1 MTCAATTEEDRVAEE
16 ARHLNGADEATLRL
30 SSAPLQIVSAP
41 TVSDRMRERIRV
53 SEIGRAQALA
63 DARGTVWSRFGLLD
77 TLETPLPM
85 TWSVVR
91 RMMSGRG
98 ACGHLF
104 RKLGFEPE
112 PTLDDL
118 GVLDLIC
125 GRPYY
130 NLTRLARM
138 YFSGFPFSHSIEA
151 IRSEP
156 RRAVYPSPQI
166 DFRAASLLLW
176 RHLPRTFW
184 RMLGAR
190 RRLDRWRRTLGE
202 PTVKGIAPM
211 FVAEVRRA
219 LDEDLGHM
227 DSVALLVRFR
237 AWVRRVVDE
246 FATEVL
252 RISAVAAYAASLVEK
267 RCGSDEAERMLG
279 GVRPRAE
286 GDQHGLLDRGAW
298 TPWPFESL
306 LEAVGHRGSLEMELA
321 TPRWG
326 EVPDR
331 LWQEL
336 ERRRALDP
344 PRAERLPATR
354 DEDILAARTWIA
366 LRETSQHWLMSGWS
380 ELRRILLVL
389 DRRLRLDGGVF
400 WLTLDELGP
409 AVEGGVRRD
418 LLDERIER
426 HRLMEGIACPRLLF
440 SDDLDALGRA

>member
-1 MTCAATTEEDRVAEE
+1 MAEE
-16 ARHLNGADEATLRL
+16 ARHLNGAAEAPSR
-30 SSAPLQIVSAP
+30 SPAAPLHIVAP
-41 TVSDRMRERIRV
+41 PTISDRMRERIRV

-63 DARGTVWSRFGLLD
+63 DPRGTVWSRFGLLD
-77 TLETPLPM
+77 TLETPQPM
-85 TWSVVR
+85 TWSLLR

-98 ACGHLF
+98 AFGHLF

-112 PTLDDL
+112 PALDNL

-130 NLTRLARM
+130 NLSRLARM
-138 YFSGFPFSHSIEA
+138 YSCGMPFRHRIEG
-151 IRSEP
+151 IRAEP
-156 RRAVYPSPQI
+156 RRAVYPSPHI
-166 DFRAASLLLW
+166 DFRAASPWLW

-202 PTVKGIAPM
+202 PTVMGIAPM

-219 LDEDLGHM
+219 LDEDLGTM
-227 DSVALLVRFR
+227 DAVALLTRYR

-252 RISAVAAYAASLVEK
+252 RILVVAAYASSLVEK
-267 RCGSDEAERMLG
+267 RHGIDEAERMLA

-286 GDQHGLLDRGAW
+286 GDMEGLLDRGAW

-306 LEAVGHRGSLEMELA
+306 LDAVGHRGSLEMELA
-321 TPRWG
+321 TPRWS
-326 EVPDR
+326 EVPER

-336 ERRRALDP
+336 ERRRALEP
-344 PRAERLPATR
+344 PRAEHLPATR
-354 DEDILAARTWIA
+354 DDDILMARAWIA
-366 LRETSQHWLMSGWS
+366 LRETSQHWLMFGWS
-380 ELRRILLVL
+380 ELRRILLML

-409 AVEGGVRRD
+409 AVESGVRRD

-426 HRLMEGIACPRLLF
+426 HRLMAGISSPRVLF

>member
-1 MTCAATTEEDRVAEE
+1 MAEE
-16 ARHLNGADEATLRL
+16 ARHLNGADE
-30 SSAPLQIVSAP
+30 SSPRSPAAPLQVVSTP
-41 TVSDRMRERIRV
+41 TISERMRERIRV

-63 DARGTVWSRFGLLD
+63 DPRGTVWSRFGLLD
-77 TLETPLPM
+77 TLETPHPM
-85 TWSVVR
+85 TWSLIR

-98 ACGHLF
+98 AFGHLF

-112 PTLDDL
+112 PALDDV

-130 NLTRLARM
+130 NLSRLARM
-138 YFSGFPFSHSIEA
+138 YFCGIPFSHPIED

-166 DFRAASLLLW
+166 DFRAASPWLW

-219 LDEDLGHM
+219 LDENLGTL
-227 DSVALLVRFR
+227 DAVALLVRYR

-252 RISAVAAYAASLVEK
+252 RISAVAAYATSLVEK
-267 RCGSDEAERMLG
+267 RCGSDEAERMLR

-286 GDQHGLLDRGAW
+286 GDVEGLIDRGAW
-298 TPWPFESL
+298 TPWPFEAL

-321 TPRWG
+321 TPRWS
-326 EVPDR
+326 EVPER

-336 ERRRALDP
+336 ERRRALEP

-354 DEDILAARTWIA
+354 DEDILMARTWIG
-366 LRETSQHWLMSGWS
+366 LRETSQHWLMFGWS
-380 ELRRILLVL
+380 ELRRILVML

-409 AVEGGVRRD
+409 AVESGVRRD
-418 LLDERIER
+418 LLDERVER
-426 HRLMEGIACPRLLF
+426 HRLMEGISSPRILF